1 MLKISCRCQV
11 YISAFNQRAGY
22 LKQIVLE
29 RKRCFYEWMSL
40 WGRVCASLIGSAGCE
55 YTEVRGRADVTLI
68 SLSGPEPEPEP
79 WHQDKRVISW
89 TRALRWLRPFDLLH
103 VFIGSFTC
111 DVFWLLH
118 TGVFL
123 PALINNLAAVV
134 CGREKAE
141 KSGGWLTNV
150 HRLMNTKQEEK
161 LRNLTEPQ
169 QTETNV
175 LQRHQTVVN
184 GIVSCSNISEIN
196 TSQFIL
202 RF

>member
-134 CGREKAE
+134 WWAWEGREVGRLTNKRSSSHEHETGRKAE
-141 KSGGWLTNV
+141 KSYWASTN
-150 HRLMNTKQEEK
+150 RDKRTA
-161 LRNLTEPQ
+161 
-169 QTETNV
+169 ETPN
-175 LQRHQTVVN
+175 
-184 GIVSCSNISEIN
+184 SC
-196 TSQFIL
+196 
-202 RF
+202 